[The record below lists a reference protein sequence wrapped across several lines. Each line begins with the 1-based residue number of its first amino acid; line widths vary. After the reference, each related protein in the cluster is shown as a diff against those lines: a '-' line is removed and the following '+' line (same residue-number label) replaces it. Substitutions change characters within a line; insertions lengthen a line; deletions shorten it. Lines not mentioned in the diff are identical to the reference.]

1 MYQEFLQTEPFLLSI
16 TESGVNENPK
26 SLASKLLNSHPEVSS
41 ESDLSTSKSPKKQPP
56 PKPDNNRQDIDVR
69 TIFFWVEGDGTPAQL
84 ESLLCFQNSVTDMR
98 ICNRVVPVKDTPPKT
113 SILTTKVMKVR
124 SQLFLECDFQ
134 VPAVSKSSGG
144 WFQKPAKK
152 MWKTFFRD
160 IEVEWGLTTRG
171 DLGVSWWIL
180 KVKFPWCLCG
190 IFLGIAFEVVWENS
204 SSGGSLEPL
213 AIFGGG
219 GGLMWWCWIAAGCQV

>member
-56 PKPDNNRQDIDVR
+56 PKPDNNWQDIDGR

-84 ESLLCFQNSVTDMR
+84 ESLLCFQNNVTDMR

-113 SILTTKVMKVR
+113 SILTPKVMKVW
-124 SQLFLECDFQ
+124 SQLCLECDFQ

-144 WFQKPAKK
+144 WFPKPAKK
-152 MWKTFFRD
+152 N
-160 IEVEWGLTTRG
+160 
-171 DLGVSWWIL
+171 
-180 KVKFPWCLCG
+180 VKNIFPWYGGLMRFNNSWRLGCFLMNFKGEVSLMSLRDFFGNCLWG
-190 IFLGIAFEVVWENS
+190 FMGKFIIRRIVGALSDIW
-204 SSGGSLEPL
+204 
-213 AIFGGG
+213 G